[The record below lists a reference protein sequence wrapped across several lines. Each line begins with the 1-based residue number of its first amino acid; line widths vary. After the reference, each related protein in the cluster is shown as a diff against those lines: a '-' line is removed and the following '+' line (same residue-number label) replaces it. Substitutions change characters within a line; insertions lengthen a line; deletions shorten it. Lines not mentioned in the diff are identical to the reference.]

1 MQSFGDLPT
10 NSGRKFLSIF
20 NISEYLID
28 KCVEKV
34 RNKKPII
41 VDFLSHGEYMPK
53 DPRDSIS
60 GFLLTMAQTGS
71 PTAARD
77 IATLFRRYNNNIEQ
91 LLYGDL
97 NTIYKRVVDLDKN
110 VKRDSRNGLFVYSN
124 SFKLYNGLNEP
135 HYNQKGTKVRSAK
148 VEKKAPP
155 IYASFSETGTS
166 FLQENFFI
174 EPDGIYLLEDSA
186 QIWSTYKKKDLFKT
200 FDKKEWGGFLRL
212 EHLEQLHKLYGIHKD
227 KEYYDHGGDEKKIF
241 KLNMELMKFNDIRSS
256 PLFAYKMKRSFFIPN
271 RNRVYRVSELIDGI
285 TKLIKTELL
294 KRGVTETPVIFF
306 TFLQCK
312 IIEDQRLIDK
322 QRKRSDALNIRIR
335 RKIGKEYKNYVS
347 PETLTKEGTKDLELE
362 KSLKEV
368 NRQYQIQKKKLANK
382 TRKAKKDLCK
392 DLVEIDCKNIPEC
405 VFIEAGKIKK
415 CVSKANVKGK
425 TQKKPR
431 AKGAKEKAK
440 GKANGGVSECK
451 GLPEAECKLPKC
463 MYTRGKRKYCRKAG
477 KGKKTMAKSKTKAN
491 VAQPNVSQANVA
503 QCKGL
508 SKTECKEP
516 RCKYTEGKK
525 RQFCRKAKN
534 ERK

>member
-1 MQSFGDLPT
+1 MNKKSFGNLPT
-10 NSGRKFLSIF
+10 DSNRKRLSKF
-20 NISEYLID
+20 NISKYLID

-41 VDFLSHGEYMPK
+41 LDFLSHGEYQPT

-71 PTAARD
+71 PTSARD
-77 IATLFRRYNNNIEQ
+77 ITMLFRRYNNNIEQ

-155 IYASFSETGTS
+155 IYAIFNEMGTS
-166 FLQENFFI
+166 FNQENFFI

-186 QIWSTYKKKDLFKT
+186 QIWSSYKKRDLFKT

-212 EHLEQLHKLYGIHKD
+212 EHLEQLHKLYGIHND
-227 KEYYDHGGDEKKIF
+227 KEYYDHGGDEKKII
-241 KLNMELMKFNDIRSS
+241 KLNTELMKYNYIRSS
-256 PLFAYKMKRSFFIPN
+256 PLFAYKMKRSFFIPRWN
-271 RNRVYRVSELIDGI
+271 KEYRVTALIDGI

-294 KRGVTETPVIFF
+294 KRGVNETPVILF

-322 QRKRSDALNIRIR
+322 QKKRSNALNIRIR
-335 RKIGKEYKNYVS
+335 RKIGKVYKNYVS
-347 PETLTKEGTKDLELE
+347 PETLTNEGSEDLELQ

-368 NRQYQIQKKKLANK
+368 NKQYQIQKKKLENK
-382 TRKAKKDLCK
+382 TRKNNKNVAK
-392 DLVEIDCKNIPEC
+392 E
-405 VFIEAGKIKK
+405 
-415 CVSKANVKGK
+415 NVKGK

-431 AKGAKEKAK
+431 AKEVK
-440 GKANGGVSECK
+440 GKANGGASECK
-451 GLPEAECKLPKC
+451 GLAEADCNPPKC

-477 KGKKTMAKSKTKAN
+477 KKTMAKPKTKAN

-503 QCKGL
+503 HCKGL

-534 ERK
+534 ERKDI